1 MLHCIYLFFQ
11 LIHAF
16 VRKCTNRSAG
26 EKSIGNRSGWE
37 RIEPAQLGKELPNLP
52 HGAEGD
58 DYGRKRG
65 VRQWKYVGLGAPLG
79 LGEAEGWM
87 HLLMMHRVWL
97 LPMYLKGSFWQRIGF
112 ILGTLT
118 WKTTHPFLFF
128 PSEKWFGTPNFFQ
141 VHCWQNVNPEP
152 LNLQSRPVTVK
163 EKNKFWSSWG
173 PMC

>member
-26 EKSIGNRSGWE
+26 EKGIGNRSGWE

-128 PSEKWFGTPNFFQ
+128 SFWKVVWNSKFLPGTLLAKCESWTFKSAVQTRYSEG
-141 VHCWQNVNPEP
+141 
-152 LNLQSRPVTVK
+152 K
-163 EKNKFWSSWG
+163 E
-173 PMC
+173 